1 MSLTDEE
8 RGQIK
13 RLIKQ
18 AKYPVR
24 QVTLCC
30 QLYAAN
36 WEDVLECLPEGFEW
50 IRKYQGPSRGIKARN
65 FTEAQKL
72 DICRRYMSGDAK
84 RLKVEYGISGD
95 TLRTYVAEWKGLF
108 PNEVWPGRTNDFTR
122 RCCLE
127 WLAGGS
133 SREIADRMCTS
144 VNSAR
149 GRMRSYMKHHP
160 DEFVG
165 VEDKRGRK

>member
-1 MSLTDEE
+1 MLTDEE

-30 QLYAAN
+30 QLYAAK

-50 IRKYQGPSRGIKARN
+50 IRKYQGRS
-65 FTEAQKL
+65 
-72 DICRRYMSGDAK
+72 
-84 RLKVEYGISGD
+84 
-95 TLRTYVAEWKGLF
+95 
-108 PNEVWPGRTNDFTR
+108 NDFTR

>member
-65 FTEAQKL
+65 FT
-72 DICRRYMSGDAK
+72 D
-84 RLKVEYGISGD
+84 
-95 TLRTYVAEWKGLF
+95 
-108 PNEVWPGRTNDFTR
+108 EV
-122 RCCLE
+122 
-127 WLAGGS
+127 
-133 SREIADRMCTS
+133 
-144 VNSAR
+144 
-149 GRMRSYMKHHP
+149 
-160 DEFVG
+160 
-165 VEDKRGRK
+165 

>member
-13 RLIKQ
+13 TLIRQ

-30 QLYAAN
+30 QLYAAK

-50 IRKYQGPSRGIKARN
+50 IRKYRGPTRGMKARN

-72 DICRRYMSGDAK
+72 DICRRYMA
-84 RLKVEYGISGD
+84 VESTQIQLECGIPRE
-95 TLRTYVAEWKGLF
+95 TLHTYVVEWKKLF
-108 PNEVWPGRTNDFTR
+108 PNEKWPGRTNDFTR

-133 SREIADRMCTS
+133 SRDIAERMCCT

-160 DEFVG
+160 DEFIG
-165 VEDKRGRK
+165 VEDRRRK